1 MKMISFFSNLA
12 MPLIILLIVV
22 YGVIEKNKVFDN
34 FLEGA
39 KDGIG
44 IVVQI
49 FPTLI
54 GLFLAIG
61 ALRSS
66 GILDFFIQIMTPFLD
81 LVQFPSEI
89 MPLAMLRPISGSSSI
104 AVAVDLMKT
113 FGVDSK
119 LGIIASVIM
128 GSTETTFY
136 TIAVYTGAVGIKKTR
151 FVLAA
156 SLIADFVGIVVSVVI
171 CRIMSMSFS

>member
-22 YGVIEKNKVFDN
+22 YGVIERNKVFDN

-66 GILDFFIQIMTPFLD
+66 GILDFYSNNDSFFR
-81 LVQFPSEI
+81 F
-89 MPLAMLRPISGSSSI
+89 SSI
-104 AVAVDLMKT
+104 P
-113 FGVDSK
+113 
-119 LGIIASVIM
+119 
-128 GSTETTFY
+128 
-136 TIAVYTGAVGIKKTR
+136 
-151 FVLAA
+151 
-156 SLIADFVGIVVSVVI
+156 
-171 CRIMSMSFS
+171 